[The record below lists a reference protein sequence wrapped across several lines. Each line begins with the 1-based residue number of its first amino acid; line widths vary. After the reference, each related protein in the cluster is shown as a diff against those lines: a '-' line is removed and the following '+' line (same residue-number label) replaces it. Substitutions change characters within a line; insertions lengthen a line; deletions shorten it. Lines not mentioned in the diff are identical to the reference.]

1 MSRTNVGSPLPLAGQ
16 QLQDLKPL
24 GEEEMAWLVPTAQDV
39 TCSLLNDLLDFGG
52 GRAEDCWSKLNSKYI
67 AYLN

>member
-24 GEEEMAWLVPTAQDV
+24 GEEEMTRLVPTAQDV
-39 TCSLLNDLLDFGG
+39 TCTVLNDLLYFGG
-52 GRAEDCWSKLNSKYI
+52 GRARVC
-67 AYLN
+67 

>member
-24 GEEEMAWLVPTAQDV
+24 GEEEMTWLVPTAQDV
-39 TCSLLNDLLDFGG
+39 TCSVLNDLLYFGG
-52 GRAEDCWSKLNSKYI
+52 GRAGDC
-67 AYLN
+67 

>member
-1 MSRTNVGSPLPLAGQ
+1 MGSPLPLAGQ

-52 GRAEDCWSKLNSKYI
+52 GKAEDC
-67 AYLN
+67 